1 MTRAMEQ
8 VGAGLE
14 KIVAGSLRR
23 SPAGEGPLR
32 AWAVACGQ
40 AVAARTRAVA
50 FAQGILRVEV
60 PDAGWRAELQA
71 LAPQYLAV
79 LNRYVAES
87 VRRIEFVIVGQSG
100 GRGRPPHTDMKV
112 TEKDVAYVADLG
124 NLELTEEER
133 TRMVRDLN
141 SILGHID
148 SLNEL
153 DTTNVPPMAQVS
165 DRYGVDQSKQGSE
178 RFAYASREDVLEGL
192 RKSLPHDVALENA
205 PDSDGTFFK
214 VPKVI
219 ER

>member
-1 MTRAMEQ
+1 
-8 VGAGLE
+8 
-14 KIVAGSLRR
+14 
-23 SPAGEGPLR
+23 
-32 AWAVACGQ
+32 
-40 AVAARTRAVA
+40 
-50 FAQGILRVEV
+50 
-60 PDAGWRAELQA
+60 
-71 LAPQYLAV
+71 
-79 LNRYVAES
+79 
-87 VRRIEFVIVGQSG
+87 
-100 GRGRPPHTDMKV
+100 MKV

-124 NLELTEEER
+124 NLELTAEER

-153 DTTNVPPMAQVS
+153 DTTNVEPMAQVS
-165 DRYGVDQSKQGSE
+165 DRYGVDQSKQGSD

-205 PDSDGTFFK
+205 PDSDGTFFR

>member
-1 MTRAMEQ
+1 
-8 VGAGLE
+8 
-14 KIVAGSLRR
+14 
-23 SPAGEGPLR
+23 
-32 AWAVACGQ
+32 
-40 AVAARTRAVA
+40 
-50 FAQGILRVEV
+50 
-60 PDAGWRAELQA
+60 
-71 LAPQYLAV
+71 
-79 LNRYVAES
+79 
-87 VRRIEFVIVGQSG
+87 
-100 GRGRPPHTDMKV
+100 MKV

-124 NLELTEEER
+124 NLELTAEER

-153 DTTNVPPMAQVS
+153 DTTNVQPMAQVS
-165 DRYGVDQSKQGSE
+165 DRYGVDQSKQGSA
-178 RFAYASREDVLEGL
+178 RFGYATREDVLEGL